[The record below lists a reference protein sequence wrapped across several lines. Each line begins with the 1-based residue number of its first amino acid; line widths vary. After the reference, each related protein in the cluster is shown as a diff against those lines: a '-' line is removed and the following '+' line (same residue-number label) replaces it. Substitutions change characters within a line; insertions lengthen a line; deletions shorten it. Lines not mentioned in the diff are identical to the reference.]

1 MSATMIKEFR
11 LPDLGEGLT
20 ESEILSWKVAVGD
33 TVSLN
38 QVIAEVETAKA
49 VVELPSPF
57 AGVVKELHEQ
67 PGTVVE
73 VGKPIVS
80 FEVADDAGA
89 SRSGT
94 ESPGGAVSGAAPG
107 GAATAAG
114 PAKREPNLVGYGAVV
129 ESSGRPARRT
139 RNFAASVTSSVAGS
153 VPAARAVAAPT
164 EAPVAEPE
172 TTGTERPRSTP
183 PVRKLAKDLGVE
195 LSAVRGTGT
204 DGLITREDV
213 LNFVG
218 GDLAAPVRHLSAV
231 SDDATVPDQ
240 ASAERGASRGEREV
254 RSPVKGVRKAMAAAM
269 VASAFTAPHATEFL
283 TVDVTPT
290 MELLAK
296 LKAGKAFSGHKL
308 TPLTIVAKAV
318 LIALRRNPALNSRWD
333 EANQE
338 VVQFNYV
345 NLGIAAA
352 TPRGLTVPNIK
363 DADTMSLLELSEA
376 LTGLTDSA
384 RAGKTAPAELSG
396 GTISITNIGVFG
408 IDAGTPILNSGE
420 AAILAMGA
428 VRKTPWEFRNE
439 VALRQVM
446 TLSLSFDHRLVDGEQ
461 GSRFLADVGAILAE
475 PGMVLTMI

>member
-89 SRSGT
+89 SPSGAQV
-94 ESPGGAVSGAAPG
+94 SGGAQAGES
-107 GAATAAG
+107 TAAAA
-114 PAKREPNLVGYGAVV
+114 PAKREPNLVGYGAVL

-139 RNFAASVTSSVAGS
+139 RNFAASVTGS
-153 VPAARAVAAPT
+153 VSASRPVSEPAEAPAAGLPDQ
-164 EAPVAEPE
+164 
-172 TTGTERPRSTP
+172 TTGTGRPRSTP

-218 GDLAAPVRHLSAV
+218 GDLAPVRHLTAV
-231 SDDATVPDQ
+231 SDGAAVPDQ
-240 ASAERGASRGEREV
+240 ASGGRGASRGEREV
-254 RSPVKGVRKAMAAAM
+254 RSPIKGVRKAMAAAM

-290 MELLAK
+290 MDLLAK

-428 VRKTPWEFRNE
+428 VRKAPWEFQNE

>member
-1 MSATMIKEFR
+1 MIKEFR

-89 SRSGT
+89 SPLVGAPAGAT
-94 ESPGGAVSGAAPG
+94 PGGATTPG
-107 GAATAAG
+107 G

-129 ESSGRPARRT
+129 ESSGRPTRRT
-139 RNFAASVTSSVAGS
+139 RNFTAAVPASVPGT
-153 VPAARAVAAPT
+153 VPESA
-164 EAPVAEPE
+164 
-172 TTGTERPRSTP
+172 ERPRSTP

-195 LSAVRGTGT
+195 LSAVPGTGP

-218 GDLAAPVRHLSAV
+218 GDVSAPVRHLSAV
-231 SDDATVPDQ
+231 ADEAATPNESAPEQ
-240 ASAERGASRGEREV
+240 AQAAAEGLSREV
-254 RSPVKGVRKAMAAAM
+254 RTPIKGVRKAMAAAM

-290 MELLAK
+290 MDLLAK
-296 LKAGKAFSGHKL
+296 LKAGKGFSGHKL

-318 LIALRRNPALNSRWD
+318 LIALRRNRALNSRWD
-333 EANQE
+333 EANRE

-376 LTGLTDSA
+376 ITGLTESA

-428 VRKTPWEFRNE
+428 VRKTPWEYRDE

-461 GSRFLADVGAILAE
+461 GSRFLADVGTILAE
-475 PGMVLTMI
+475 PGMVLTMV